1 MSGIVRR
8 IVGEITEK
16 RLEGE
21 ALKRAIEKELS
32 PEAIAKASPKGD
44 E

>member
-8 IVGEITEK
+8 IVGEITK
-16 RLEGE
+16 KDLKGE

-32 PEAIAKASPKGD
+32 PEAIEKASPKG
-44 E
+44 EC